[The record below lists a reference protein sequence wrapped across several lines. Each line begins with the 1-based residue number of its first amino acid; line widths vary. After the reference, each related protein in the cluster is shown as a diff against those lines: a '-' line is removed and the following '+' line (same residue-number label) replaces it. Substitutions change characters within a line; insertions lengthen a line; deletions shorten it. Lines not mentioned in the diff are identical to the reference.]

1 MLRKRRRVG
10 GRKVA
15 EAQKCPL
22 DVIRC
27 EARECREQVAC
38 VATDTAN
45 TGHRLQMARI
55 EGDAQGT

>member
-1 MLRKRRRVG
+1 MRWKRRHVG
-10 GRKVA
+10 RWEIA
-15 EAQKCPL
+15 ETQQRPL
-22 DVIRC
+22 DVIRR

-55 EGDAQGT
+55 ERDAQGT